1 MPDLPGTVDIISELG
16 FEIYYMR
23 KPLYAYSLA
32 AWENFMRHTNTF
44 WVRESGPAI
53 EAVEFLAYKPFD

>member
-1 MPDLPGTVDIISELG
+1 
-16 FEIYYMR
+16 MR